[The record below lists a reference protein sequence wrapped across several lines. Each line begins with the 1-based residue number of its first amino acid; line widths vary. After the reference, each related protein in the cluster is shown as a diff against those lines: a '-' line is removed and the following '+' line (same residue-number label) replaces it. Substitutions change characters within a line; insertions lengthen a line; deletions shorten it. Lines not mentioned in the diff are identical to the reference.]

1 MLRTI
6 GLLVTALALVGAAVA
21 SASPTTK
28 LEHWAAF
35 TNGKLAA
42 GIHIVETARGSCSGG
57 SHVDAR
63 SDAWHCLAQGQAED
77 PCFAAAAAFM
87 ICPFGTPDSH
97 DALKLNLVSALP
109 AGNANPPGDPT
120 RNDPWAVLTANGA
133 YCYRATRTPSHI
145 AGKTI
150 TYQCAG
156 AALLAGHPRRTQ
168 AVWMISFLPTETSTR
183 YRTVAIATAWW

>member
-6 GLLVTALALVGAAVA
+6 GVLVTSLALIGAAVA
-21 SASPTTK
+21 LASTPTK
-28 LEHWAAF
+28 LEQWAAF
-35 TNGKLAA
+35 TNGKLDA
-42 GIHIVETARGSCSGG
+42 GVHVVETARGSCSGG

-63 SDAWHCLAQGQAED
+63 SDAWHCVTQGQAED
-77 PCFAAAAAFM
+77 PCFAAAVAFM

-97 DALKLNLVSALP
+97 DALKLNLAGPLP
-109 AGNANPPGDPT
+109 AGSANPRVDPT
-120 RNDPWAVLTANGA
+120 RRDPWAVLTANGA
-133 YCYRATRTPSHI
+133 YCYRATGTPSHI

-156 AALLAGHPRRTQ
+156 AALLAGHPNRTKTL
-168 AVWMISFLPTETSTR
+168 WMISFLPTATSTR